1 MILSGGIS
9 SNKSYPKPQDRNEC
23 TLSNAGEV
31 ALKMRTEVSDV
42 AERKDARKRGDIHKD
57 SHYKCTEKY

>member
-9 SNKSYPKPQDRNEC
+9 SNKSYQKPQDRNEC
-23 TLSNAGEV
+23 TPSNAGEV

-42 AERKDARKRGDIHKD
+42 AERKNTRKKGRH
-57 SHYKCTEKY
+57 S